1 MSKEAL
7 AKVVQRAIS
16 DGAFRRQLSTDP
28 TGALRGYDLSG
39 DEKAAIRSGDA
50 GRLSSLGVDQRMS
63 KAFSIGGDAAAASR
77 LSPSDISSTIT
88 SIDQGND
95 AAPNAV
101 QKFELGGAGAPSNAI
116 AGEAAAVKAVDAAGG
131 GGMNAVQ
138 RFELQGA
145 GAASNAIATGG
156 AADTDALVSGDDT
169 SMNAVQRFELGGAGA
184 AGNAIATGN
193 DAAPGDNVLDPGSVT
208 TDHDA
213 FAGGSTADGNALDP
227 GAVDPTRIA
236 DDMAGGGGGG
246 RSF

>member
-50 GRLSSLGVDQRMS
+50 GRLSTLGVDQRMS
-63 KAFSIGGDAAAASR
+63 KAFSLAGDAVSATR
-77 LSPSDISSTIT
+77 LSPSDISAAATGVS
-88 SIDQGND
+88 SGDD
-95 AAPNAV
+95 AA
-101 QKFELGGAGAPSNAI
+101 Q
-116 AGEAAAVKAVDAAGG
+116 
-131 GGMNAVQ
+131 NAVQ
-138 RFELQGA
+138 RFELGGA

-156 AADTDALVSGDDT
+156 SADTDALVGGDDS

-208 TDHDA
+208 TGHNA
-213 FAGGSTADGNALDP
+213 FDGGSTADGNALDP

-246 RSF
+246 RNF